1 MSEGWGKS
9 SELGHAEGRQ
19 ARVGDEEGAA
29 VEDVRGMRRGDS
41 NRISKKDTPWGG
53 LTYCSAWRVGGSFLS
68 IRGGFGYH
76 KNKSKTPLG
85 IGYLLKQINNT
96 AFFGYLIKTHDIP
109 MIPY

>member
-41 NRISKKDTPWGG
+41 NRISKKDTPGADLPIALPGG
-53 LTYCSAWRVGGSFLS
+53 
-68 IRGGFGYH
+68 
-76 KNKSKTPLG
+76 
-85 IGYLLKQINNT
+85 
-96 AFFGYLIKTHDIP
+96 
-109 MIPY
+109 